1 MLTPPEAL
9 MARAKALKLY
19 GLLAHWEAVAAA
31 DWLAPL
37 ITWEEDERARRGLE
51 RRLGN
56 AHLGRF
62 KPLADFDWQWP
73 TQCDRAAIDEL
84 MGLRFLAETAN
95 VILVGPNGVGKS
107 MIARN
112 IAHQALLA
120 GHTVLFTSAGHMLNE
135 LAGADGDNAL
145 RHRLTVYARPRL
157 LVIDEVGYLSYSNR
171 HADLLFEIVSRRY
184 EAKSTLITTNRPF
197 AEWGEVFP
205 NAACVVSLVDR
216 LVHHAEIITIQGE
229 SYRLKEAKARAEQRQ
244 QTRTAATRGSPR
256 TTHPAETPP

>member
-1 MLTPPEAL
+1 MTTPPETL
-9 MARAKALKLY
+9 MVRAKALKLH
-19 GLLAHWEAVAAA
+19 GLLAHWEDVAAA
-31 DWLAPL
+31 DWVAPL

-73 TQCDRAAIDEL
+73 TQCDRSAIDDL
-84 MGLRFLAETAN
+84 MGLRFLTETAN

-112 IAHQALLA
+112 LAHQALLA
-120 GHTVLFTSAGHMLNE
+120 GHTVLFTSAGRMLNE
-135 LAGADGDNAL
+135 LAGADGDHAL
-145 RHRLTVYARPRL
+145 RHRLSVYARPRL
-157 LVIDEVGYLSYSNR
+157 LAIDEVGYLSYSNR

-184 EAKSTLITTNRPF
+184 ETKSTLITTNRPF

-229 SYRLKEAKARAEQRQ
+229 SYRLKEAKERAEQRHQ
-244 QTRTAATRGSPR
+244 
-256 TTHPAETPP
+256 THPAASPRHARQPTGATP

>member
-1 MLTPPEAL
+1 MSAPDTL

-19 GLLAHWEAVAAA
+19 GLLAHWETVAAN
-31 DWLAPL
+31 DWVAPL
-37 ITWEEDERARRGLE
+37 IAWEEHERARRGLE
-51 RRLGN
+51 RRLSN

-62 KPLADFDWQWP
+62 KPLADFDWHWP
-73 TQCDRAAIDEL
+73 TQCDRSAIEEL
-84 MGLRFLAETAN
+84 MGLRFILDAAN
-95 VILVGPNGVGKS
+95 VVLLGPNGVGKT

-112 IAHQALLA
+112 LAHQAVLA

-145 RHRLTVYARPRL
+145 RHRLSVYARPRL
-157 LVIDEVGYLSYSNR
+157 LVVDEVGYLSYSNR

-205 NAACVVSLVDR
+205 NAACVVSLIDR
-216 LVHHAEIITIQGE
+216 LVHHAEIIAIQGE
-229 SYRLKEAKARAEQRQ
+229 SYRLKEAKERSERRLNARS
-244 QTRTAATRGSPR
+244 TPR
-256 TTHPAETPP
+256 SKKPTSDEP

>member
-1 MLTPPEAL
+1 MTTPPETL
-9 MARAKALKLY
+9 MVRAKALKLH
-19 GLLAHWEAVAAA
+19 GLLAHWEDVAAA
-31 DWLAPL
+31 DWVAPL

-73 TQCDRAAIDEL
+73 TQCDRAAIDDL

-95 VILVGPNGVGKS
+95 VVLVGPNGVGKS

-120 GHTVLFTSAGHMLNE
+120 GHTVLFTSAGHLLNE
-135 LAGADGDNAL
+135 LAGADGDHAL
-145 RHRLTVYARPRL
+145 RHRLSVYARPRL
-157 LVIDEVGYLSYSNR
+157 LAIDEVGYLSYSNR

-229 SYRLKEAKARAEQRQ
+229 SYRLKEAKERAEQRHQ
-244 QTRTAATRGSPR
+244 
-256 TTHPAETPP
+256 THPAASPRHARQPTGATP

>member
-1 MLTPPEAL
+1 MG
-9 MARAKALKLY
+9 RAKALKLH

-37 ITWEEDERARRGLE
+37 IAWEEDERARRGLE

-73 TQCDRAAIDEL
+73 TQCDRPAIDDL

-95 VILVGPNGVGKS
+95 VVLVGPNGVGKS

-157 LVIDEVGYLSYSNR
+157 LVVDEVGYLSYSNR
-171 HADLLFEIVSRRY
+171 YADLLFEIVSRRY

-216 LVHHAEIITIQGE
+216 LVHHAEIVAIQGE

-244 QTRTAATRGSPR
+244 QTRQAATRGNPR